1 LPITFFPGRDGK
13 DNRRA
18 APPKAALLAGS
29 DGDIGDLSREIAAFA
44 ANRFGKQFATPRLPL
59 QTRRGTKAAATPPPK
74 HRALQVQSPCISTS
88 LAPLTRV

>member
-1 LPITFFPGRDGK
+1 LPITFFPGRDGE

-18 APPKAALLAGS
+18 APPKAALLGRI
-29 DGDIGDLSREIAAFA
+29 GRDIGDLSREIAALA

-59 QTRRGTKAAATPPPK
+59 PTRRGTKAAATPPPK
-74 HRALQVQSPCISTS
+74 HRPVQVQSPYISTS